1 MDTGSNPPERPAGR
15 EPEWLPPQAPGAEP
29 PPVAPR
35 PEAPVPEAPVPYG
48 GPVPPGG
55 WQQPPAAAKADA
67 WVGKPLASWWSR
79 VAASVLDGLIL
90 FVALAILVGILVAV
104 AVSGGGAVE
113 IVAWSL
119 AVVVYLAGIA
129 FYAPVLMARDGA
141 RNGQTWGK
149 QIVGIRVVRDKGG
162 EVDFGFA
169 FVREALIKWLLFG
182 VIGGFFFIPPILDW
196 LWPLWDDENRA
207 LHDMLA
213 SSHVV
218 RA

>member
-1 MDTGSNPPERPAGR
+1 
-15 EPEWLPPQAPGAEP
+15 
-29 PPVAPR
+29 
-35 PEAPVPEAPVPYG
+35 
-48 GPVPPGG
+48 
-55 WQQPPAAAKADA
+55 
-67 WVGKPLASWWSR
+67 
-79 VAASVLDGLIL
+79 VAATVLDGLIL

-104 AVSGGGAVE
+104 ALSGGGALE

-119 AVVVYLAGIA
+119 AVLVYLAGVA
-129 FYAPVLMARDGA
+129 FYAPLLMARGGA

-162 EVDFGFA
+162 EMDFGFA
-169 FVREALIKWLLFG
+169 FIREAVIKWLLFG
-182 VIGGFFFIPPILDW
+182 IIGGFFFIPPILDW

-218 RA
+218 RD